1 MDANCTRRVFGLG
14 VIGLTFGAPHALAHH
29 GFSWAEGE
37 LTTLRGTIREVYVG
51 QPHPTLRVE
60 TPDDGLWTVEL
71 SNPRQT
77 ARSGF
82 SSASASPGDQ
92 VVAIGNRSATRGERR
107 MKAVRI
113 TVRDRTYDIY
123 PNRVPAG

>member
-1 MDANCTRRVFGLG
+1 MAAEQIGRRTLAGLA
-14 VIGLTFGAPHALAHH
+14 LSALGAGSAAAHH

-37 LTTLRGTIREVYVG
+37 LTTLRGTIREVYIG
-51 QPHPTLRVE
+51 QPHPTLRVQA
-60 TPDDGLWTVEL
+60 DDGLWTVEL

-82 SSASASPGDQ
+82 SAQSASVGDQ
-92 VVAIGNRSATRGERR
+92 VVAIGNRSATQGERR
-107 MKAVRI
+107 MKAVRL

-123 PNRVPAG
+123 PNRVPQG

>member
-1 MDANCTRRVFGLG
+1 MARIIGRRGFAGLALSGLG
-14 VIGLTFGAPHALAHH
+14 ATGAAAHH

-51 QPHPTLRVE
+51 QPHPTLRVQA
-60 TPDDGLWTVEL
+60 DDGLWTVEL

-82 SSASASPGDQ
+82 SAESAGAGDP
-92 VVAIGNRSATRGERR
+92 VVAIGNRSRQQGERR
-107 MKAVRI
+107 MKAVRL

-123 PNRVPAG
+123 PNRVPQG